1 MIRGY
6 AKGRK
11 DKNEKKGKC
20 ALLER
25 LFTPEVFSEVFS
37 EASLKRE
44 AS

>member
-1 MIRGY
+1 MTVFMIRGY

-11 DKNEKKGKC
+11 DKKEKKSKC

-25 LFTPEVFSEVFS
+25 LFTTEVFS

-44 AS
+44 PS